1 MASVSD
7 LERPDL
13 VRRAAALM
21 QSRQGAAPATP
32 HAPPPFEARTDYQ
45 PQGPAPA
52 PAQGMPKGRTV
63 NLSPTVMASKGIF
76 LPSAG
81 AGFVPT
87 IEEFRLLKRHVLST
101 MARARATM
109 GVQANRLLVTSACP
123 GDGKTFTAINLALS
137 LAFEHDRRVTLV
149 DADSQRQS
157 MVNYLGIS
165 VEKGWIDMLSGE
177 PLSLEDIYLS
187 TNIPNLGLIPSGKH
201 AANMPELISSK
212 AMQRFI
218 ESLHERDPDRI
229 IIFDSLPCLVSNEPA
244 IFSEKVGQVVFVVAS
259 DETKREEV
267 QTALRLLTGCP
278 NVGLVLNKGPSM
290 LSETFGKYGYGYY
303 KTNSGSH
310 QV

>member
-1 MASVSD
+1 MANVSD
-7 LERPDL
+7 LDRPDL

-21 QSRQGAAPATP
+21 QSRQGAAPVAS
-32 HAPPPFEARTDYQ
+32 HAAPTLEARTDYA
-45 PQGPAPA
+45 PQGPAA
-52 PAQGMPKGRTV
+52 AYQGMPKGQAV

-101 MARARATM
+101 VSRARATM
-109 GVQANRLLVTSACP
+109 GNAANRILVTSACP

-157 MVNYLGIS
+157 MVNYLGIAT
-165 VEKGWIDMLSGE
+165 EKGWIDMLAGE
-177 PLSLEDIYLS
+177 SLTLEDIYLN

-201 AANMPELISSK
+201 AANMPELIGSK

-218 ESLHERDPDRI
+218 ESLHERDPERI

-278 NVGLVLNKGPSM
+278 NVGLVLNKGPSL

-303 KTNSGSH
+303 KTNTASH